1 MASIVD
7 IPDWLRKKL
16 LGASGRGLPFSPQAG
31 VDELGR
37 AANIDQYLQEH
48 IGLGSSQDI
57 STPDSVFSAA
67 TAEQEPMMQRTDVA
81 SHLDAIGRIQA
92 NRNKWDARVGA
103 FGGRMSWG
111 DLPDITKQAKF
122 QDEMIRDEI
131 ISRQRQ
137 AILAGD
143 IKDITGWNRWY
154 KSQGFDPHFAGDAR
168 KAATAILDQLMQEEG
183 REESKQ
189 KHVWAGETRGEQRT
203 AFTQSQLDRASTQ
216 AADLQSEKV
225 QNKIGEMISGFSGI
239 WAEDAGDYDKAEYR
253 EREIR
258 YDVNQLEGYSESEK
272 QTIFANVMEG
282 LQAQTAQVGRFE
294 VADQE
299 MQVAQEQSRLQ
310 ALQDAQNEEYRTT
323 EATRREN
330 QISNAGVQMLNEL
343 VAGGMDEQQ
352 ATNQVIQQMSQW
364 ATDPNFLG
372 LRESAGEWVPKEPV
386 TVGTVEDAGM
396 KASQP
401 AGAVPLDAAAINQ
414 AFLQQVGT
422 RAEQA
427 AAVREPAA
435 YEFINT
441 AIQKL
446 ADTGD
451 PAKNSMNIQT
461 VHAAIMDKSGQDSP
475 FWYDHSEWKR
485 RYIGWNKTMG
495 YAKMA
500 QPGRIDP
507 NAILREYE
515 TSEALKQASEV
526 RDQSKKLKGEE
537 RAAAVQLV
545 ESIIE
550 DEIKRIVERWN
561 WPEEGIMVILFPD
574 MFDIGVSAK

>member
-1 MASIVD
+1 MASLAD
-7 IPDWLRKKL
+7 INLPDWLKRKL
-16 LGASGRGLPFSPQAG
+16 LGESGRGLPFSPQAG

-81 SHLDAIGRIQA
+81 SHLDSIGRIQA

-168 KAATAILDQLMQEEG
+168 KAATAILDQLIQERGVVRSEEAHSMAQETRREG
-183 REESKQ
+183 RQ
-189 KHVWAGETRGEQRT
+189 KFEDYLT
-203 AFTQSQLDRASTQ
+203 DRE
-216 AADLQSEKV
+216 AADMTEAQTQKV
-225 QNKIGEMISGFSGI
+225 NNKIGEMISGFSGI

-422 RAEQA
+422 SAEQA
-427 AAVREPAA
+427 SAVKLPGPMQWVVEQQQYLQPTGNPETDRLNVQRSVQFEKTKAGEDQA
-435 YEFINT
+435 LWHNFTRMAKEGI
-441 AIQKL
+441 AIEKVATNL
-446 ADTGD
+446 E
-451 PAKNSMNIQT
+451 M
-461 VHAAIMDKSGQDSP
+461 M
-475 FWYDHSEWKR
+475 
-485 RYIGWNKTMG
+485 
-495 YAKMA
+495 
-500 QPGRIDP
+500 GRIDR
-507 NAILREYE
+507 NAIVKEFEDTVLPRIENLLEGKKEEEADKVIEEFIQRKVNE
-515 TSEALKQASEV
+515 TNTYDMMIQYF
-526 RDQSKKLKGEE
+526 
-537 RAAAVQLV
+537 
-545 ESIIE
+545 
-550 DEIKRIVERWN
+550 
-561 WPEEGIMVILFPD
+561 LFPE
-574 MFDIGVSAK
+574 MFAIGADR

>member
-1 MASIVD
+1 MESIVD

-16 LGASGRGLPFSPQAG
+16 LGESGRGLPFSPQYG
-31 VDELGR
+31 VDDPGR
-37 AANIDQYLQEH
+37 EANITQFIDEQ
-48 IGLGSSQDI
+48 I
-57 STPDSVFSAA
+57 AA
-67 TAEQEPMMQRTDVA
+67 PAVAEAEPMMQRTDVA

-103 FGGRMSWG
+103 FGGRMNWG

-168 KAATAILDQLMQEEG
+168 KDATAILDQLMQEEG
-183 REESKQ
+183 MEQSRE
-189 KHVWAGETRGEQRT
+189 KHVWAGETAQRQAT
-203 AFTQSQLDRASTQ
+203 EFAQSQLDRASEQ
-216 AADLQSEKV
+216 AADLQSTKV
-225 QNKIGEMISGFSGI
+225 QNKIGEMINDNSQT

-272 QTIFANVMEG
+272 QTIFAKVMEG

-299 MQVAQEQSRLQ
+299 MQVAQEKSRLQ
-310 ALQDAQNEEYRTT
+310 ALADAQTEERR
-323 EATRREN
+323 AGLAKTRQN
-330 QISNAGVQMLNEL
+330 QISNAGVDMLNRLIGEG
-343 VAGGMDEQQ
+343 VDQQ
-352 ATNQVIQQMSQW
+352 TAINQVMQQMADWATNPEFQ
-364 ATDPNFLG
+364 G
-372 LRESAGEWVPKEPV
+372 LVQEDGKWVPRVLPAAA
-386 TVGTVEDAGM
+386 TVEEGGL
-396 KASQP
+396 KVPSVS
-401 AGAVPLDAAAINQ
+401 GAVPLDAAAINQ

-451 PAKNSMNIQT
+451 PVKNSMNIQT

-475 FWYDHSEWKR
+475 FWYDHSERKR
-485 RYIGWNKTMG
+485 RYIGWHKTMG
-495 YAKMA
+495 YANMA

-507 NAILREYE
+507 NAILKEYE
-515 TSEALKQASEV
+515 NSDALKHASEV
-526 RDQSKKLKGEE
+526 REQAKKLKGEE
-537 RAAAVQLV
+537 RSAAVKLV
-545 ESIIE
+545 EDIIE
-550 DEIKRIVERWN
+550 DEIKRIGERWN

-574 MFDIGVSAK
+574 MFDIGVSTK

>member
-1 MASIVD
+1 MSTLLD
-7 IPDWLRKKL
+7 LRRKL
-16 LGASGRGLPFSPQAG
+16 FGTSERGLPFSPQYG
-31 VDELGR
+31 VDDEGR
-37 AANIDQYLQEH
+37 RANIEQFVDSQIGSPLGAETQVDQQ
-48 IGLGSSQDI
+48 
-57 STPDSVFSAA
+57 
-67 TAEQEPMMQRTDVA
+67 PMMQRTDVA
-81 SHLDAIGRIQA
+81 SHLDSIGRIQA

-103 FGGRMSWG
+103 FGGKMSWG

-137 AILAGD
+137 AILDGD

-168 KAATAILDQLMQEEG
+168 KAATAVLDQLMQEEG

-189 KHVWAGETRGEQRT
+189 KHVWAGETAQRQAT
-203 AFTQSQLDRASTQ
+203 EYTQSQLDRASEQ
-216 AADLQSEKV
+216 AADLQSTKV
-225 QNKIGEMISGFSGI
+225 QNKIGEMINDNSQT
-239 WAEDAGDYDKAEYR
+239 WAEDAGDYELGQYR
-253 EREIR
+253 ESEIR
-258 YDVNQLEGYSESEK
+258 YDAQQLEGFSESEK
-272 QTIFANVMEG
+272 QTIFAKVMEG
-282 LQAQTAQVGRFE
+282 LQAETGQVGRFE

-299 MQVAQEQSRLQ
+299 MQVAQERSRLQ
-310 ALQDAQNEEYRTT
+310 ALTDAQNEEYRAT
-323 EATRREN
+323 EASRREN

-343 VAGGMDEQQ
+343 VAGGMDEQE

-364 ATDPNFLG
+364 ATDPNFMG
-372 LRESAGEWVPKEPV
+372 LRQDAGEWIPKEPV
-386 TVGTVEDAGM
+386 AVGTVEDAGM

-401 AGAVPLDAAAINQ
+401 AGAVPLDAAGIRQ

-451 PAKNSMNIQT
+451 PVKNSMNIQT

-475 FWYDHSEWKR
+475 FWYDHSEKKR
-485 RYIGWNKTMG
+485 RYIAWKKSEG
-495 YAKMA
+495 YANMA

-507 NAILREYE
+507 NAILKEYE
-515 TSEALKQASEV
+515 NSEALKYAAELREQAKKVKGDENKNAIM
-526 RDQSKKLKGEE
+526 DQVEKILDDEI
-537 RAAAVQLV
+537 
-545 ESIIE
+545 ESIG
-550 DEIKRIVERWN
+550 KRWN
-561 WPEEGIMVILFPD
+561 WPTEGIMVILFPD
-574 MFDIGVSAK
+574 HFDIGVSTR

>member
-16 LGASGRGLPFSPQAG
+16 LGESGRGLPFSPQAG

-67 TAEQEPMMQRTDVA
+67 AAEQEPMMQRTDVA
-81 SHLDAIGRIQA
+81 SHLDSIGRIQA

-168 KAATAILDQLMQEEG
+168 KAATAILDQLIQERGVVRSEEAHSMAQETRREG
-183 REESKQ
+183 RQ
-189 KHVWAGETRGEQRT
+189 KFEDYLT
-203 AFTQSQLDRASTQ
+203 DRE
-216 AADLQSEKV
+216 AADMTEAQTQKV
-225 QNKIGEMISGFSGI
+225 NNKIGEMISGFSGI

-282 LQAQTAQVGRFE
+282 LQAQTAQVGRLA

-310 ALQDAQNEEYRTT
+310 ALQDAQKEEYRTT

-352 ATNQVIQQMSQW
+352 ATNQGIQQMSQW

-427 AAVREPAA
+427 SAVKLPGPMQWVVEQQQYLQPTGNPETDRLNVQRSVQFEKTKAGEDQA
-435 YEFINT
+435 LWHNFTRMAKEGI
-441 AIQKL
+441 AIEKVATNL
-446 ADTGD
+446 E
-451 PAKNSMNIQT
+451 M
-461 VHAAIMDKSGQDSP
+461 M
-475 FWYDHSEWKR
+475 
-485 RYIGWNKTMG
+485 
-495 YAKMA
+495 
-500 QPGRIDP
+500 GRIDR
-507 NAILREYE
+507 NAIVKEFEDTVLPHIENLLEGKKEEEADKVIEEFIQRKVNE
-515 TSEALKQASEV
+515 TNTYDMMIQYF
-526 RDQSKKLKGEE
+526 
-537 RAAAVQLV
+537 
-545 ESIIE
+545 
-550 DEIKRIVERWN
+550 
-561 WPEEGIMVILFPD
+561 LFPE
-574 MFDIGVSAK
+574 MFAIGADR

>member
-1 MASIVD
+1 MTTLLD
-7 IPDWLRKKL
+7 LQRKL
-16 LGASGRGLPFSPQAG
+16 LGQSGRGIPFSPQYG
-31 VDELGR
+31 VDEPGR
-37 AANIDQYLQEH
+37 ELNIQQYVDSQIAA
-48 IGLGSSQDI
+48 
-57 STPDSVFSAA
+57 PAV
-67 TAEQEPMMQRTDVA
+67 AEVEPMMQRTDVA
-81 SHLDAIGRIQA
+81 SHLDSIGRIQA

-103 FGGRMSWG
+103 FGGRMHWG

-122 QDEMIRDEI
+122 QDEMINDEI
-131 ISRQRQ
+131 ISRLNN
-137 AILAGD
+137 AILSGD
-143 IKDITGWNRWY
+143 IKDIEGAMSWF
-154 KSQGFDPHFAGDAR
+154 KSQAFPKHFEGNAR
-168 KAATAILDQLMQEEG
+168 KAATAMLDQIMQEEG
-183 REESKQ
+183 MELSRE
-189 KHVWAGETRGEQRT
+189 KHVWAGETAQRQAT
-203 AFTQSQLDRASTQ
+203 EYAQSQLDRASTQ

-282 LQAQTAQVGRFE
+282 LQAQTGQVGRFE

-299 MQVAQEQSRLQ
+299 MQVAQEKSRLQ
-310 ALQDAQNEEYRTT
+310 ALQDAQTEEYRTA

-372 LRESAGEWVPKEPV
+372 LRESAGEWIPKEPV

-401 AGAVPLDAAAINQ
+401 AGAVPLDAAGIRQ

-427 AAVREPAA
+427 SAVKLPGPMQWVVEQQQYLQPTGNPETDRLNVQRSVQFEKTKAGEDQA
-435 YEFINT
+435 LWHNFTRMAKEGI
-441 AIQKL
+441 AIEKVATNL
-446 ADTGD
+446 E
-451 PAKNSMNIQT
+451 M
-461 VHAAIMDKSGQDSP
+461 M
-475 FWYDHSEWKR
+475 
-485 RYIGWNKTMG
+485 
-495 YAKMA
+495 
-500 QPGRIDP
+500 GRIDR
-507 NAILREYE
+507 NAIVKEFEDTVLPHVENLLEGKKEEEADKVIEEFIQRKVNE
-515 TSEALKQASEV
+515 TNTYDMMIQYF
-526 RDQSKKLKGEE
+526 
-537 RAAAVQLV
+537 
-545 ESIIE
+545 
-550 DEIKRIVERWN
+550 
-561 WPEEGIMVILFPD
+561 LFPE
-574 MFDIGVSAK
+574 MFAIGADR

>member
-1 MASIVD
+1 MESIVD

-16 LGASGRGLPFSPQAG
+16 LGESGRGLPFSPQAG
-31 VDELGR
+31 VDERGR

-103 FGGRMSWG
+103 FGGRMNWG

-122 QDEMIRDEI
+122 QDEMINDEI
-131 ISRQRQ
+131 ISRLNN
-137 AILAGD
+137 AILSGD
-143 IKDITGWNRWY
+143 IKDIEGAMSWF
-154 KSQGFDPHFAGDAR
+154 KSQAFPKHFEGNAR
-168 KAATAILDQLMQEEG
+168 KAATAMLDQMMQEEG
-183 REESKQ
+183 MEQSRE
-189 KHVWAGETRGEQRT
+189 KHVWAGETAKRQET
-203 AFTQSQLDRASTQ
+203 EFAQSQLDRASTQ

-310 ALQDAQNEEYRTT
+310 ALADAQTEERRAGLATT
-323 EATRREN
+323 RQN
-330 QISNAGVQMLNEL
+330 QISNAGVDMLNRLMGEG
-343 VAGGMDEQQ
+343 VDQQ
-352 ATNQVIQQMSQW
+352 TAINQVMQQMADWATNPEFQ
-364 ATDPNFLG
+364 G
-372 LRESAGEWVPKEPV
+372 LVQEDGKWVPRVLPAA
-386 TVGTVEDAGM
+386 GTVEEGGL
-396 KASQP
+396 KVPSVS
-401 AGAVPLDAAAINQ
+401 GAVPLDAAAINQ

-451 PAKNSMNIQT
+451 PVKNSMNIQT

-475 FWYDHSEWKR
+475 FWYDHSERKR
-485 RYIGWNKTMG
+485 RYIGWHKTMG
-495 YAKMA
+495 YANMA

-545 ESIIE
+545 ENIID

-561 WPEEGIMVILFPD
+561 WPKEGIMVILFPD
-574 MFDIGVSAK
+574 MFDIGVSAR